1 MKIAI
6 LLSDLTVQG
15 GGDRQAVYLARELQE
30 MGHDVT
36 VYTPAF
42 DCGCYPD
49 VCSRLRIVVT
59 GRHPLAALMP
69 SQRVRAFLDM
79 TRMAGSIGDGFDVLN
94 PHHWPPHW
102 AAVVAARRAG
112 HRPALVWMCNDPP
125 WPPDAARGLSP
136 RALLR
141 RLFFR
146 YDAAAVRQ
154 IDRLV
159 VLSHYAKGL
168 VDATYGTDATVVRS
182 GVDIEALR
190 LGAKEDAGEIRRR
203 HRIPSDRFLVLALG
217 ILMPHRRLEDA
228 LEAVASLLNEGRRLH
243 LLIAGSPEQYPE
255 YAYSLRELA
264 RRLRITERVTF
275 AGAVDE
281 SELKLYYHACDAFLF
296 PNENQTWALAVIEA
310 MACGKPAVVS
320 RGAAVQEVL
329 EDGKTAF
336 LVPPRDPGAIA
347 AALRRLIDDPALAME
362 VGENGRRFVAA
373 SFSWRRYAESMLAIF
388 EQHVAKGRAA
398 SVGATGAGAGRA
410 VAA

>member
-6 LLSDLTVQG
+6 MLSGLTVQG

-42 DCGCYPD
+42 DDGCYPD
-49 VCSRLRIVVT
+49 VCSRLRVIVT
-59 GRHPLAALMP
+59 GRHPLSRLVP
-69 SQRVRAFLDM
+69 TRRVRAFLGM
-79 TRMAGSIGDGFDVLN
+79 KRMAESIEDGFDVLN

-102 AAVVAARRAG
+102 AAVGAARRAG
-112 HRPALVWMCNDPP
+112 HRPAIVWMCNDPP
-125 WPPDAARGLSP
+125 WPADAERGASP

-141 RLFFR
+141 RLFRR
-146 YDAAAVRQ
+146 YDAAAVRKVDV
-154 IDRLV
+154 IV

-168 VDATYGTDATVVRS
+168 VDATYGTDAVVVRS

-190 LGAKEDAGEIRRR
+190 LSPGEDPGEIRQR
-203 HRIPSDRFLVLALG
+203 HRIPPDRFLVLNLG
-217 ILMPHRRLEDA
+217 ILMPHRRIEDA
-228 LEAVASLLNEGRRLH
+228 LNAVAALVNEGRRVH
-243 LLIAGSPEQYPE
+243 LLIAGSPEQHPE

-264 RRLRITERVTF
+264 RRLRITEHVTF

-281 SELKLYYHACDAFLF
+281 SELNLYYHACDAFLF

-310 MACGKPAVVS
+310 MACGKPVVVS

-336 LVPPRDPGAIA
+336 LVPPRDPDAIA
-347 AALRRLIDDPALAME
+347 AALRRLTDDPGLTAE
-362 VGENGRRFVAA
+362 VAENGQRFVADT
-373 SFSWRRYAESMLAIF
+373 FSWRRYAQSMLAIF
-388 EQHVAKGRAA
+388 EEHVAKGAVEAA
-398 SVGATGAGAGRA
+398 REK
-410 VAA
+410 AA

>member
-30 MGHDVT
+30 MGHDLT

-42 DCGCYPD
+42 DGGCYPD

-59 GRHPLAALMP
+59 GKHPSAALMP
-69 SQRVRAFLDM
+69 SRRLRAFLDM
-79 TRMAGSIGDGFDVLN
+79 RRMARGIEDGFDVLN

-102 AAVVAARRAG
+102 AAVSAARRMAR
-112 HRPALVWMCNDPP
+112 RPAIVWMCNDPP

-146 YDAAAVRQ
+146 YDSAAVQ
-154 IDRLV
+154 EIDRVV
-159 VLSHYAKGL
+159 VLSRYAKGIL
-168 VDATYGTDATVVRS
+168 DATYGIDAAVVRS

-190 LGAKEDAGEIRRR
+190 LGPGGDAGEIRRR
-203 HRIPSDRFLVLALG
+203 RRIPADCFLVLALG
-217 ILMPHRRLEDA
+217 ILMPHRRIEDA

-255 YAYSLRELA
+255 YAYSLREMA
-264 RRLRITERVTF
+264 RRLRITEHVTF

-281 SELKLYYHACDAFLF
+281 NELKLYYHACDAFLF

-310 MACGKPAVVS
+310 MACGKPVVVS

-329 EDGKTAF
+329 EDGKTAL
-336 LVPPRDPGAIA
+336 LVPPRDPDAIA
-347 AALRRLIDDPALAME
+347 AALRRLMDGPGLAAQ
-362 VGENGRRFVAA
+362 VAGNGQRFVADT
-373 SFSWRRYAESMLAIF
+373 FSWRRYAQSMLAIF
-388 EQHVAKGRAA
+388 EEHVAKGVVEAA
-398 SVGATGAGAGRA
+398 GEK
-410 VAA
+410 AA